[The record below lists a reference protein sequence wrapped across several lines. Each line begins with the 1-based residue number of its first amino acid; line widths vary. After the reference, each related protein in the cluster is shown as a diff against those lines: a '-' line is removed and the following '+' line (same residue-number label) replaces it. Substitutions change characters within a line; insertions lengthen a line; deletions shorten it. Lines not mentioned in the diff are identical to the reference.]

1 MKQILIATVVFS
13 VAAIFSGCDVNEE
26 SAQNTSKASL
36 QPQSVSA
43 ESVAAAGAGPSM
55 EAGVLTSEIS
65 SAKAGSSAEAGSSA
79 KETVT
84 METGREADSA
94 QSTDI
99 VFGDKFP
106 EVLKVDATSSGNGKW
121 RFNVTLSSKYD
132 SPQRYADAWRVLDSK
147 DQELGIRVLG
157 HDHASE
163 QPFTR
168 SGTIKIPSDTK
179 VVYVEGR
186 DQENGWSGQRFEYQM
201 PAQP

>member
-1 MKQILIATVVFS
+1 MKQILIAFIVFS
-13 VAAIFSGCDVNEE
+13 VPAIFSGCDAKKEL
-26 SAQNTSKASL
+26 AQNTSKAST
-36 QPQSVSA
+36 QPQSD
-43 ESVAAAGAGPSM
+43 
-55 EAGVLTSEIS
+55 
-65 SAKAGSSAEAGSSA
+65 SAEAGTSPEAIVSA
-79 KETVT
+79 KEGV
-84 METGREADSA
+84 ETNSSEAAPA

-106 EVLKVDATSSGNGKW
+106 EVLMVEATSSNNEKW